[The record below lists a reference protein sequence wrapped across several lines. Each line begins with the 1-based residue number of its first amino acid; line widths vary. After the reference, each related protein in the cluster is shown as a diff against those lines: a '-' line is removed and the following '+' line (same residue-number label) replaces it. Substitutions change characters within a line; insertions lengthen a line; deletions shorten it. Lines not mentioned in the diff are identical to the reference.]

1 MLFWKKSKNK
11 VSGSVKWYPRLVTI
25 GKPVTT
31 KELAERIARES
42 TVSPA
47 DVYAVCHALP
57 VVMGEFMA
65 ESRSVHLEGIGYF
78 RYSCQASGNG
88 VDTPEKVTSDLI
100 NGVRVQFQPERQ
112 KVGTTYE
119 RAMIGKVSFSE
130 WFGKEEAE
138 TPGEEGEE
146 PVGE

>member
-78 RYSCQASGNG
+78 RYSCQATGNG
-88 VDTPEKVTSDLI
+88 VDAPEDVTSDLI
-100 NGVRVQFQPERQ
+100 KGVRVQFQPDRQ
-112 KVGTTYE
+112 KRGTTYE

>member
-31 KELAERIARES
+31 QELAERIARES

-78 RYSCQASGNG
+78 RYSCQATGNG
-88 VDTPEKVTSDLI
+88 VDAPEDVTSDLI
-100 NGVRVQFQPERQ
+100 KGVRVQFQPDRQ
-112 KVGTTYE
+112 KRGTTYE

>member
-1 MLFWKKSKNK
+1 M
-11 VSGSVKWYPRLVTI
+11 KWYPRLVTI

>member
-1 MLFWKKSKNK
+1 M
-11 VSGSVKWYPRLVTI
+11 KWYPRLVTI

-88 VDTPEKVTSDLI
+88 MDTPDKVTSDLI